1 LRQRAVSKFLLN
13 PTQLEQ
19 SIQTKVDGGPQDI
32 EMTLLSCITQTTF
45 YNCTCIYRFVLQSFF
60 GFKCIFSYL
69 DLSFPHSTHLHSGPL
84 LPCATMSTDGK
95 PLSLSATLRDLAL
108 LRVSSGAALA
118 ATLPT
123 EIRPTPDR
131 TDVAVE
137 RSYEFVQ
144 QARQSIKIYSRG
156 DVENSVGVA
165 VEMVRVKVE
174 ELSQGLQDTR

>member
-1 LRQRAVSKFLLN
+1 
-13 PTQLEQ
+13 
-19 SIQTKVDGGPQDI
+19 
-32 EMTLLSCITQTTF
+32 
-45 YNCTCIYRFVLQSFF
+45 
-60 GFKCIFSYL
+60 
-69 DLSFPHSTHLHSGPL
+69 
-84 LPCATMSTDGK
+84 MSTDGK
-95 PLSLSATLRDLAL
+95 PLLLSATLRDLAL

-131 TDVAVE
+131 TDVAAE